1 MIQMNKTLK
10 DLKEDERY
18 YNKYVVKQEYERSI
32 REEEENE
39 FNTVEKIITAIE
51 LRNEDEQNT

>member
-1 MIQMNKTLK
+1 MNKTLK
-10 DLKEDERY
+10 DLKEDEKY

-51 LRNEDEQNT
+51 YEDEQNT